1 MKNRRAYSDL
11 IFVIVILFL
20 AFASFISYKR
30 IGKQNEA
37 SGFVAHA
44 NLVRLK
50 LGETLTS
57 LRKADK
63 KIQDSIRL
71 NNDEFKNQ
79 ILRDS
84 LLAYQMLSELDS
96 LTYGDKGQHV
106 KILQLNLIIKKW
118 LENLHGE
125 RIRSE
130 KISADLSG
138 YITESQSILNRMQIL
153 IAEMRHDQNDQLLL
167 KIQEKDRS
175 AFLVPLYS
183 LVFSFLAI
191 LLISGTYFRLRSET
205 RLRLQAEGGQAVI
218 HNFFQQAPAMLAILK
233 GPEHVFEFANQQV
246 QDLIGGRNPVNMPI
260 REAVPESMGQGYF
273 EILDEVY
280 KTGEPFIGKE
290 MPLQVER
297 GESAQKIYIN
307 IICQVLKNV
316 SGETEGILVF
326 CYDVSEQV
334 LARNL
339 LQESESRSR
348 LAIEASHMGTFDW
361 DLQNE
366 NFLSSERLVEIFGFQ
381 NAQNTSHQNLL
392 DRFHPEDKPIRDEAV
407 QNSFKTGSLN
417 YEARLIWPDK
427 SIHWINVLGKILSDN
442 ARNIL
447 RMYGTVADITPQK
460 IALEEKKHF
469 VQELEKKV
477 HERTQSLNYANFIL
491 KQTVNELEQT
501 NSELASFNYIAS
513 HDLKEPIRKIKAFS
527 KRIEDLDQEK
537 LSASSKDYFQRIIS
551 AADRMEIL
559 IDAFLSYSQT
569 SNIRAAFE
577 MTDFNKVFLEV
588 KTDFAETLEQ
598 KNIHLESQPL
608 PALMS
613 IPLQINQLFTN
624 LIANSIKYS
633 RTDVRPV
640 IDISAEELDGK
651 ELSFEGA
658 DINSLYWKISIRDN
672 GIGFDQLYKNQIFEL
687 FQRLHNRQEY
697 PGTGIGLAICKKI
710 MRNHKGFISASGNI
724 GSGAIF
730 SMYFPSLFEA

>member
-30 IGKQNEA
+30 ITKQNEA
-37 SGFVAHA
+37 SSFVAHA

-50 LGETLTS
+50 LGETLTN
-57 LRKADK
+57 LRKAEK
-63 KIQDSIRL
+63 KVQDSIHV
-71 NNDEFKNQ
+71 NNEEFKNQ
-79 ILRDS
+79 ILSDS
-84 LLAYQMLSELDS
+84 LMAYQMLSELDS

-130 KISADLSG
+130 KISADLSE
-138 YITESQSILNRMQIL
+138 YITESQFILNRMQIL

-205 RLRLQAEGGQAVI
+205 RLRMQAEGGQAVI

-246 QDLIGGRNPVNMPI
+246 QDLIGGRNPVNKTI
-260 REAVPESMGQGYF
+260 REAVPVSTGQGYF
-273 EILDEVY
+273 EIMDVVY

-297 GESAQKIYIN
+297 GETVQQIYIN

-339 LQESESRSR
+339 LQESENRSR
-348 LAIEASHMGTFDW
+348 LAIEASNMGTFDW

-366 NFLSSERLVEIFGFQ
+366 HFLSSERLVEIFGYK

-407 QNSFKTGSLN
+407 QNSFKIGSLN
-417 YEARLIWPDK
+417 YEARLIWPDN

-442 ARNIL
+442 VRNIL
-447 RMYGTVADITPQK
+447 RMYGTVVDITPQK
-460 IALEEKKHF
+460 TALEEKKYF

-477 HERTQSLNYANFIL
+477 YERTQSLNYANFIL
-491 KQTVNELEQT
+491 KQTVSELEQT

-537 LSASSKDYFQRIIS
+537 LSVSSKDYFQRIIS

-598 KNIHLESQPL
+598 KNIRLESQPL

-640 IDISAEELDGK
+640 IEISAEELYGK

>member
-30 IGKQNEA
+30 ITKQNEA
-37 SGFVAHA
+37 SSFVAHA

-57 LRKADK
+57 LRRAEK
-63 KIQDSIRL
+63 KVQDSIHT
-71 NNDEFKNQ
+71 NNEEFKNQ

-84 LLAYQMLSELDS
+84 LLAYQLLNALDS
-96 LTYGDKGQHV
+96 LTYGDKGQHA
-106 KILQLNLIIKKW
+106 KILQLNLILKKW

-130 KISADLSG
+130 KISADLSD
-138 YITESQSILNRMQIL
+138 YITEGQSILNRMQIL
-153 IAEMRHDQNDQLLL
+153 FAEMRHDQNDELLL

-246 QDLIGGRNPVNMPI
+246 QDLIGGRNPVNMTL

-273 EILDEVY
+273 EILDAVY

-297 GESAQKIYIN
+297 GESAQQIYIN
-307 IICQVLKNV
+307 IICQVLKNA

-334 LARNL
+334 NARNL
-339 LQESESRSR
+339 LQESENRSR
-348 LAIEASHMGTFDW
+348 LAIEAARMGTFDW

-366 NFLSSERLVEIFGFQ
+366 HFLSSERLVEIFGYQ
-381 NAQNTSHQNLL
+381 NALNTSHQDLL
-392 DRFHPEDKPIRDEAV
+392 NRFHPEDKPIRDEAV
-407 QNSFKTGSLN
+407 LNSFKTGSLN
-417 YEARLIWPDK
+417 YEARLVWLDK
-427 SIHWINVLGKILSDN
+427 SIHWINVIGKILSDDS
-442 ARNIL
+442 RNIL
-447 RMYGTVADITPQK
+447 RMYGTVIDIDPQK

-469 VQELEKKV
+469 VLELEKQV
-477 HERTQSLNYANFIL
+477 FERTQSLNYTNFIL
-491 KQTVNELEQT
+491 KQTVSELEQT

-588 KTDFAETLEQ
+588 KTDFAETLDQ

-608 PALMS
+608 PSLMS

-633 RTDVRPV
+633 RTDIRSV
-640 IDISAEELDGK
+640 IDISAEKLEGR

-658 DINSLYWKISIRDN
+658 QSNSLYWKISIRDN
-672 GIGFDQLYKNQIFEL
+672 GIGFDQLYENQIFEL

-710 MRNHKGFISASGNI
+710 MRNHKGFISALGNV

-730 SMYFPSLFEA
+730 SMYFPSLFEP

>member
-30 IGKQNEA
+30 ITKQNEA
-37 SGFVAHA
+37 SSFVAHA

-50 LGETLTS
+50 LGETLTN
-57 LRKADK
+57 LRKAEK
-63 KIQDSIRL
+63 KVQDSIHV
-71 NNDEFKNQ
+71 NNEEFKNQ
-79 ILRDS
+79 ILSDS
-84 LLAYQMLSELDS
+84 LMAYQMLSELDS

-130 KISADLSG
+130 KISADLSE
-138 YITESQSILNRMQIL
+138 YITESQFILNRMQIL

-205 RLRLQAEGGQAVI
+205 RLRMQAEGGQAVI

-246 QDLIGGRNPVNMPI
+246 QDLIGGRNPVNKTI
-260 REAVPESMGQGYF
+260 REAVPVSMGQGYF
-273 EILDEVY
+273 EIMDVVY

-297 GESAQKIYIN
+297 GETVQQIYIN

-339 LQESESRSR
+339 LQESENRSR
-348 LAIEASHMGTFDW
+348 LAIEASNMGTFDW

-366 NFLSSERLVEIFGFQ
+366 HFLSSERLVEIFGYK

-407 QNSFKTGSLN
+407 QNSFKIGSLN
-417 YEARLIWPDK
+417 YEARLIWPDN

-447 RMYGTVADITPQK
+447 RMYGTVVDITPQK
-460 IALEEKKHF
+460 TALEEKKYF

-477 HERTQSLNYANFIL
+477 YERTQSLNYANFIL
-491 KQTVNELEQT
+491 KQTVSELEQT

-537 LSASSKDYFQRIIS
+537 LSVSSKDYFQRIIS

-598 KNIHLESQPL
+598 KNIRLESQPL

-640 IDISAEELDGK
+640 IEISAEELYGK

>member
-1 MKNRRAYSDL
+1 MKNRRAFSDL
-11 IFVIVILFL
+11 IFVIIIVFL

-30 IGKQNEA
+30 ITKQNEA

-50 LGETLTS
+50 LGETLNS
-57 LRKADK
+57 LRRAEK
-63 KIQDSIRL
+63 KEQDSIRV
-71 NNDEFKNQ
+71 NNEEFKNQ

-84 LLAYQMLSELDS
+84 LMSYQLLSELDS
-96 LTYGDKGQHV
+96 LTYGDKGQHA

-118 LENLHGE
+118 LENLHRE
-125 RIRSE
+125 RIRSD
-130 KISADLSG
+130 KISEDLSD
-138 YITESQSILNRMQIL
+138 YKTEGQSILNRMQIL
-153 IAEMRHDQNDQLLL
+153 FAEMRRDQNDQLLL

-183 LVFSFLAI
+183 LVFSFMAI

-205 RLRLQAEGGQAVI
+205 RLRLQAEGGQAII

-233 GPEHVFEFANQQV
+233 GPDHVFEFANQQV
-246 QDLIGGRNPVNMPI
+246 QDLIGGRNPVNMSV

-297 GESAQKIYIN
+297 RESVQQIYIN
-307 IICQVLKNV
+307 IICQVLKNA

-334 LARNL
+334 LARNM
-339 LQESESRSR
+339 LQETESRSR
-348 LAIEASHMGTFDW
+348 LAIEAARMGTFDW

-366 NFLSSERLVEIFGFQ
+366 HFLSSERLVEIFGYQ
-381 NAQNTSHQNLL
+381 NAQNTTHQNLL

-417 YEARLIWPDK
+417 YEARLIWPDE
-427 SIHWINVLGKILSDN
+427 SIHWINVIGKILSDN

-447 RMYGTVADITPQK
+447 RMYGTVEDITPQK

-477 HERTQSLNYANFIL
+477 FERTQSLNYANFIL
-491 KQTVNELEQT
+491 KQTVSELEQT

-537 LSASSKDYFQRIIS
+537 LSESSKDYFQRIIS
-551 AADRMEIL
+551 AADRMENL

-577 MTDFNKVFLEV
+577 LTDFNKVFLEV
-588 KTDFAETLEQ
+588 KTDFAETIEH
-598 KNIHLESQPL
+598 KNIRLESQPL
-608 PALMS
+608 PALMC

-633 RTDVRPV
+633 RTDVRSA
-640 IDISAEELDGK
+640 IEISAEELDGK
-651 ELSFEGA
+651 VLSFEGA
-658 DINSLYWKISIRDN
+658 DTNSFYWKINIRDN
-672 GIGFDQLYKNQIFEL
+672 GIGFDQMYENQIFVL

-730 SMYFPSLFEA
+730 SMYFPSLFEV

>member
-30 IGKQNEA
+30 ITKQNEA
-37 SGFVAHA
+37 SSFVAHA

-50 LGETLTS
+50 LGETLTN
-57 LRKADK
+57 LRKAEK
-63 KIQDSIRL
+63 KVQDSIHV
-71 NNDEFKNQ
+71 NNEEFKNQ
-79 ILRDS
+79 ILSDS
-84 LLAYQMLSELDS
+84 LMAYQMLSELDS

-130 KISADLSG
+130 KISADLSD
-138 YITESQSILNRMQIL
+138 YITESQFILNRMQIL

-205 RLRLQAEGGQAVI
+205 RLRMQAEGGQAVI

-246 QDLIGGRNPVNMPI
+246 QDLIGGRNPVNKTI
-260 REAVPESMGQGYF
+260 REAVPVSTGQGYF
-273 EILDEVY
+273 EIMDVVY

-297 GESAQKIYIN
+297 GETVQQIYIN

-339 LQESESRSR
+339 LQESENRSR
-348 LAIEASHMGTFDW
+348 LAIEASNMGTFDW

-366 NFLSSERLVEIFGFQ
+366 HFLSSERLVEIFGYK

-407 QNSFKTGSLN
+407 QNSFKIGSLN
-417 YEARLIWPDK
+417 YEARLIWPDN

-447 RMYGTVADITPQK
+447 RMYGTVVDITPQK
-460 IALEEKKHF
+460 TALEEKKYF

-477 HERTQSLNYANFIL
+477 YERTQSLNYANFIL
-491 KQTVNELEQT
+491 KQTVSELEQT

-537 LSASSKDYFQRIIS
+537 LSVSSKDYFQRIIS

-598 KNIHLESQPL
+598 KNIRLESQPL

-640 IDISAEELDGK
+640 IEISAEELYGK